1 MTQQLPALVT
11 LLNVLLQFG
20 TLVLVGR
27 ARGKYEIKAP
37 AISGHPLFERAYRIQ
52 MNTLEATL
60 MFLPVL
66 WLAAYYGFPLWAG
79 LLGLAWIVGRVAYV
93 IGYLKDPA
101 KREFGFVLAA
111 ISWAA
116 LTLLAGFGF
125 VRAIWIG

>member
-20 TLVLVGR
+20 TLILVGH
-27 ARGKYEIKAP
+27 ARGKYDIHAP

-66 WLAAYYGFPLWAG
+66 WLTAYYGFPLWAG
-79 LLGLAWIVGRVAYV
+79 MLGLAWIVGRVAYAL
-93 IGYLKDPA
+93 GYLKDPA
-101 KREFGFVLAA
+101 KRSFGFMLSL
-111 ISWAA
+111 ISWAVLA
-116 LTLLAGFGF
+116 VMAGFGF
-125 VRAIWIG
+125 IRAIWVG